1 LTAPGPSQTQKP
13 RSCNSSPRLDKA
25 KKLGIF
31 SNEIHNEANSGPV
44 MMTAQKSMRHI
55 QTEDDIKELVKQAFP
70 IDRKVPNAE
79 HFGN

>member
-1 LTAPGPSQTQKP
+1 
-13 RSCNSSPRLDKA
+13 
-25 KKLGIF
+25 
-31 SNEIHNEANSGPV
+31 
-44 MMTAQKSMRHI
+44 MTAQKSMRHI